1 MANYVVM
8 DITENRYLYKK
19 WTLCSDDLIVF

>member
-8 DITENRYLYKK
+8 DIRENRYLYKR
-19 WTLCSDDLIVF
+19 LLLYFDLLIIF